1 MIGTGKTLL
10 IIKKVAQED
19 PSRKVLVVS
28 RLSRLVNIIKTA
40 VEERRD
46 DGVDNQSFT
55 TYDDLL
61 QLLSRRVV
69 PDKDYEYKSFV
80 QFDRVRFDC
89 DDSNVSFSRQFVA
102 GHLNTNERREMSKNL
117 IEELTLWHAIIVI
130 KSQAKCATSKQP
142 LSLDDYLVLPASFGL
157 TGTQRELCYALFL
170 KYEQWRESERYWD
183 EMDRVLYVL
192 KFGPSVFKDDHFIP
206 WAHRVN
212 KFGQMDLLDDEGEP
226 LYPFFYDIG
235 KCILCCYMLFTSCV
249 LTLKC
254 SDSYLCVN
262 LSINK

>member
-1 MIGTGKTLL
+1 MVPVSREHSLLLLCVISKFIMTYIYSSMIGTGKTLL

-102 GHLNTNERREMSKNL
+102 DHLNTNERRDMSKNL

-142 LSLDDYLVLPASFGL
+142 LSLDDYLALPASFGL

-235 KCILCCYMLFTSCV
+235 K
-249 LTLKC
+249 
-254 SDSYLCVN
+254 
-262 LSINK
+262 